1 MNMVAEGVK
10 TTLAARR
17 LATQVGVSMPIAEE
31 VYLTLY
37 EEKDPRVALA
47 HLMGREARDE

>member
-17 LATQVGVSMPIAEE
+17 LAERLGVSMPIVEE

-37 EEKDPRVALA
+37 EDKDPRDALA
-47 HLMGREARDE
+47 HLMGRARDE